1 MGVTTNRLT
10 GQSASGGSGYVYPT
24 GLVGTGTYSVLWCAA
39 TYADSDK
46 WISTTGCHEFEVMP
60 WDEPWWDAD
69 GGPAADEGL
78 VIAWSTTY
86 DDDLSAV
93 MAAVDTGVASVVKTA
108 KEATLTLHA
117 NCLAWNGRS
126 PPPRIYSATAIKTIR
141 MYSVTTAI
149 ACGLRTTT
157 IT

>member
-1 MGVTTNRLT
+1 MATSTNRST
-10 GQSASGGSGYVYPT
+10 AQKATDGSGHVFAT
-24 GLVGTGTYSVLWCAA
+24 GLIGTGTYSALWCAA

-69 GGPAADEGL
+69 GGPVPDEGL

-93 MAAVDTGVASVVKTA
+93 MAAVETGAAGIAKTG
-108 KEATLTLHA
+108 KETTLTSHT

-141 MYSVTTAI
+141 IYSVTTAI